1 VLETSFDLSAI
12 LWLMT
17 ILADGLACNVAL
29 INRALVAAL
38 NADLTLR
45 IVPIENVV
53 LRSESLLEVELS
65 GADLLR
71 S

>member
-1 VLETSFDLSAI
+1 VLEASFDLSAI
-12 LWLMT
+12 LWLVT

-38 NADLTLR
+38 NADLALR

-53 LRSESLLEVELS
+53 LRSEGLFEVELS
-65 GADLLR
+65 GADLFR